1 MNYKNQCYTLTFSE
15 SVENHKDMQ
24 IIGEKA
30 KSGFSASTL
39 RKLAEKYNGEIVE
52 LNEEPTQAEA
62 VVIIFRNACQTLFN
76 INPDDVFTEQFKLK
90 KDERCKMY
98 KKVVNKKARHN
109 LCFAD
114 FSQQP
119 NYEEG
124 MGTVIDFKDVPIL
137 SSIRDQIGELFGD
150 EFKQLNAEGNYYY
163 NIDKCYIGWHGD
175 SERKKVIGLRLGC
188 DFQLHYRWY
197 HKSEPVGE
205 IKTLTLNN
213 GDIYIMSEKAVG
225 NDWKLRNTPT
235 LRHSACL
242 TKNIKN

>member
-1 MNYKNQCYTLTFSE
+1 MDYKNQCYTLTFSE
-15 SVENHKDMQ
+15 SVENHRDMQ
-24 IIGEKA
+24 IIGEKS
-30 KSGFSASTL
+30 KSGFSSSTL

-52 LNEEPTQAEA
+52 LNDLPTQAEA
-62 VVIIFRNACQTLFN
+62 IVVIFRNGCQSLFN
-76 INPDDVFTEQFKLK
+76 ISPDEAFIEQFKLEKDK
-90 KDERCKMY
+90 KCKMY
-98 KKVVNKKARHN
+98 GRVVNKKARHN

-124 MGTVIDFKDVPIL
+124 MGTVIDFKDVPLL
-137 SSIRDQIGELFGD
+137 SSIREQIGEKFGE

-163 NIDKCYIGWHGD
+163 DIDKCHISWHGD

-197 HKSEPVGE
+197 HKSNPISD
-205 IKTLTLNN
+205 IKTFTLNN

-225 NDWKLRNTPT
+225 NDWKLKNTQT
-235 LRHSACL
+235 LRHAAGL
-242 TKNIKN
+242 LKNIK